1 MGNILIVEDDRVL
14 NLGLQACL
22 KECGHEVHGVKS
34 GNEALQYIKN
44 QLIDLVIL
52 DVNMPGM
59 DGFQVCE
66 HIKKIKEIPVV
77 FLTARDEENDII
89 NGFDLGAD
97 DYIIKPFNITVFEK
111 KIDAIL
117 KRCNGK
123 NSNLYIYDNFSIDFG
138 KKKALQSGQVINFT
152 PTEYRILELLVMNRG
167 HVVVKESIIQDL
179 WDKSNNWVD
188 EHTLAVNISR
198 IRGKIEEPERRMLR
212 TVFGVGY
219 MWSNN
224 LDEEK

>member
-59 DGFQVCE
+59 NGFQVCE

>member
-1 MGNILIVEDDRVL
+1 MGNILIVEDDKVL
-14 NLGLQACL
+14 NLGLQACM
-22 KECGHEVHGVKS
+22 KECGHEVYGVKS
-34 GNEALQYIKN
+34 GNEALQYIKDE
-44 QLIDLVIL
+44 LVDLVIL
-52 DVNMPGM
+52 DVNMPDM

-66 HIKKIKEIPVV
+66 QIKKIKELPIV

-89 NGFDLGAD
+89 NGFDLGAE
-97 DYIIKPFNITVFEK
+97 DYIIKPFSINVFER

-117 KRCNGK
+117 KRCNAK
-123 NSNLYIYDNFSIDFG
+123 NSNLYIYNNFSIDFS
-138 KKKALQSGQVINFT
+138 KKKALQRGKVISFT
-152 PTEYRILELLVMNRG
+152 PTEYRILELLVLNRG

-179 WDKSNNWVD
+179 WDKSSNWVD

-198 IRGKIEEPERRMLR
+198 IRGKIEEPERRMLK

-219 MWSNN
+219 MWSND

>member
-188 EHTLAVNISR
+188 EHILAVNISR